1 MKIQTIIFIANRD
14 CSCILFW
21 KYWKI

>member
-1 MKIQTIIFIANRD
+1 MKIQTIIFITNRD